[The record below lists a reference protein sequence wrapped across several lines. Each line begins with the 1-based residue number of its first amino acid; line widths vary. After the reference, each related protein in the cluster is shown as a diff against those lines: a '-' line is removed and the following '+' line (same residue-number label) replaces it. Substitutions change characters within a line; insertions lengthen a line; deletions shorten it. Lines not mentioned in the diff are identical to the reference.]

1 MISTTAYSGG
11 GLSSID
17 NFLIDK
23 SGNVWASNS
32 GNNSVSKFNSG
43 GTAVSGSSGYTG
55 GGQLNG
61 PTGLAIDTAGNIWI
75 GNNTQTDTG
84 NSISELSTAD
94 GSLLSTTAFTGGGL
108 DQPQA
113 IAFDATGN
121 LWAANSID
129 PGSLSKFT
137 STGTVVSGS
146 PFSGGGLMSPIGL
159 VIDGS
164 GNLWAANYDGNG
176 ISEFNSSGTAL
187 SPASTG
193 YEGGG
198 LAGPGLL
205 AIDGSGNVWVG
216 NPDPENTIVEFVGA
230 ATPVVTPLVANLLT
244 PYGAHAV
251 NKP

>member
-1 MISTTAYSGG
+1 M
-11 GLSSID
+11 
-17 NFLIDK
+17 
-23 SGNVWASNS
+23 
-32 GNNSVSKFNSG
+32 
-43 GTAVSGSSGYTG
+43 
-55 GGQLNG
+55 
-61 PTGLAIDTAGNIWI
+61 
-75 GNNTQTDTG
+75 
-84 NSISELSTAD
+84 
-94 GSLLSTTAFTGGGL
+94 
-108 DQPQA
+108 
-113 IAFDATGN
+113 
-121 LWAANSID
+121 
-129 PGSLSKFT
+129 
-137 STGTVVSGS
+137 VSGS

-176 ISEFNSSGTAL
+176 ISELNSTGTAL

-244 PYGAHAV
+244 PYGSHAV